1 MADPITAAKIA
12 LVLSDK
18 KNLKVIFFGL
28 LFLLLLVLL
37 IIALPFL
44 IICAVLLTL
53 NPFGQAELDNDIYF
67 QSIQDVKAE
76 YRIENELPTSVVKT
90 IDFTLNGD
98 LMDSKRE
105 ITAFIKDYFVD
116 SKVVAEKKDVPSDDP
131 MSGESKT
138 VTVKKTVYFFISAEE
153 ISSMLRTTPF
163 EFSEDDI
170 EFIQLLYDEGEEDTE
185 DVPVIGDDG
194 SLTGG
199 VISLVKGGAHYTQGW
214 HGMGRGAGVDIG
226 ATIGTPVVAAFDGSV
241 DYYIWRNNSGAIVSY
256 GAVAF
261 LRSDNGKTA
270 IYAHLSRFD
279 TFESGA
285 YIAAF
290 PSIKQFAPNVEQY
303 YQSKQVKQGD
313 VIGAVGNTGYSFG
326 PHLHFGLM
334 IDGKAVNPM
343 KYFR

>member
-18 KNLKVIFFGL
+18 KNLKIIFFGL
-28 LFLLLLVLL
+28 LFLFLLVLL
-37 IIALPFL
+37 IVALPLL
-44 IICAVLLTL
+44 IICAIIMTL
-53 NPFGQAELDNDIYF
+53 NPFGEDLNNDIYF
-67 QSIQDVKAE
+67 QSIQSVKAE
-76 YRIENELPTSVVKT
+76 YKIENELPTSVVKT

-98 LMDSKRE
+98 LMGGKQE
-105 ITAFIKDYFVD
+105 IKAFIKDYFVD
-116 SKVVAEKKDVPSDDP
+116 SKVVEEKKEVPTDDP
-131 MSGESKT
+131 MSDETKT

-153 ISSMLRTTPF
+153 ISAMLRTTPF

-170 EFIQLLYDEGEEDTE
+170 EFVKLLYDEGEEDAE

-226 ATIGTPVVAAFDGSV
+226 AAIGTPVVAAFEGRV

-261 LRSDNGKTA
+261 LRSDDGKTA

-303 YQSKQVKQGD
+303 YHSKQVKQGD

-334 IDGKAVNPM
+334 VDGKAVNPIE
-343 KYFR
+343 YFK